1 MSQWR
6 GVMLPKWKA
15 LVHFIILRA
24 SAHAKK
30 ARIPKNEN
38 TIEVHDPK
46 ISTTVEITLYTMFS
60 MYSQSNDTSEVC
72 NGERLI

>member
-1 MSQWR
+1 
-6 GVMLPKWKA
+6 MLPKWKA

-46 ISTTVEITLYTMFS
+46 ISTTVEITLYTM
-60 MYSQSNDTSEVC
+60 YSQSNDTSEVC

>member
-1 MSQWR
+1 
-6 GVMLPKWKA
+6 MLPKWKA
-15 LVHFIILRA
+15 LVHFMCILRA

-38 TIEVHDPK
+38 TIEVHDPQ
-46 ISTTVEITLYTMFS
+46 ISTTVEITLYT